1 LPHDELIVSPNT
13 TSFNHE
19 PRQNSEARRR
29 LQYVG
34 YLAAE
39 SRARIV
45 TTFLLV
51 RHCEVEANGRYLA
64 GRTPGIH
71 LSAAGELHARHLASR
86 FVDVKLDA
94 IYSSPLERAR
104 ETAAA
109 LAACI
114 LGDIQFVDDL
124 LEVDFGDWTG
134 LTFEM
139 LARDERWRRF
149 NERRSM
155 TRIPGGEL
163 AIETQARAVAFLE
176 RVAGHLPNGRVAV
189 VTHGDVIRTAICFF
203 LAVPLDM
210 IHRFEIA
217 TGSVSVAD
225 ISPDTTLV
233 KCLNDTDFDPK
244 NWFEPSGTSASVRG

>member
-1 LPHDELIVSPNT
+1 M
-13 TSFNHE
+13 
-19 PRQNSEARRR
+19 
-29 LQYVG
+29 
-34 YLAAE
+34 
-39 SRARIV
+39 
-45 TTFLLV
+45 TTFLLI
-51 RHCEVEANGRYLA
+51 RHCEVDANGRYIA
-64 GRTPGIH
+64 GRAPGLH

-86 FVDVKLDA
+86 FASVKLDA
-94 IYSSPLERAR
+94 VYSSPLERAR

-109 LAACI
+109 LAACAAS
-114 LGDIQFVDDL
+114 GIQLEDEL

-134 LTFEM
+134 LTFDV

-149 NERRSM
+149 NEHRSM

-163 AIETQARAVAFLE
+163 AIETQTRAVTFLE
-176 RVAGHLPNGRVAV
+176 RVARQIPNGRVAV

-217 TGSVSVAD
+217 TGSVSVAE
-225 ISPDTTLV
+225 ISADTTLV
-233 KCLNDTDFDPK
+233 KCLNDADFEPK